1 MSLSPTPGH
10 DAPEAAPGDDPL
22 DLLDPPPPL
31 RPERLCS
38 ARLRRMGRRL
48 AGVEEQLLR
57 AAVGLGPKGRRA

>member
-1 MSLSPTPGH
+1 MSLSPAPGH
-10 DAPEAAPGDDPL
+10 DAPKAAPGDDP
-22 DLLDPPPPL
+22 LDPPPPL